1 MQELRYSIL
10 QKQFPAFVGH
20 FMKEMYPKGNY
31 PSWAVDAFSS
41 VGIKLQVEEESLEET
56 IAPKKKKE

>member
-1 MQELRYSIL
+1 
-10 QKQFPAFVGH
+10 
-20 FMKEMYPKGNY
+20 MKEMYPKGNY